1 MIEILS
7 LQELP
12 EDHQSAR
19 ETVLAACSC
28 CSCCCCDPQ

>member
-12 EDHQSAR
+12 EDQQSGTAF
-19 ETVLAACSC
+19 AAKSC
-28 CSCCCCDPQ
+28 CTCGCCKQQ